1 MQKLDHKHIVKYL
14 DYGQKEYM
22 KPSGNRTVSFIALE
36 LAEAGELFDFVANTG
51 RFTEKVSR
59 YYFKQL
65 CDAIKSCHTSGVFH
79 RDLKAENIFM
89 DSNFDLKLGDFGF
102 AATTMKADK
111 NGLF

>member
-1 MQKLDHKHIVKYL
+1 MRNLNHKHIVKYL

-51 RFTEKVSR
+51 RFAEKVSR

-65 CDAIKSCHTSGVFH
+65 LDAIKSCHTSGVFH